1 MDNVPIVYQ
10 IQNTVGQIKK
20 LKQSSTIYSNS
31 NLNGSKYNYK
41 ANTTIRILQNI
52 SNSIDKIWVNAT
64 GRIGYIDINSYK

>member
-52 SNSIDKIWVNAT
+52 FNSIDKIRVNAT